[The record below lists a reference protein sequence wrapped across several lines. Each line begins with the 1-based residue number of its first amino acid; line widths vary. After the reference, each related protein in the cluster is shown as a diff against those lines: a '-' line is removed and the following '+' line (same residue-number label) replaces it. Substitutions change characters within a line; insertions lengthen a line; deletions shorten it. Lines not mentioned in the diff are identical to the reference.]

1 MSMVAAGM
9 ISAGASIIGGIM
21 GMGAADAAAAEA
33 AREKARLQAQLD
45 SLEKSRQEI
54 INPYETTKDVS
65 GLAKNLSGMI
75 TNPYASLGVAT
86 QSSKFEAEQ
95 TDIALANTL
104 DTLKETGSSAGGAT
118 ALAQAALKSK
128 QGISANLEQQEAAN
142 EKLRAQGESDMQRMK
157 MAEEQRIQGVQMS
170 EAQRVQ
176 GAEAAG
182 KTFMF
187 GARENR
193 EQDKI
198 DRVAAQLSGAQRQEA
213 QARADKTSALT
224 GMIGGIASAAGGFMS
239 AGGGSSTGVGGL
251 VSSVQSPGLTSAGLS
266 TGGGATFSAPLL
278 PGSDRRLKENIKN
291 IGISPKGLN
300 IYSFEYKDKKYGKG
314 LFQGVMSDEI
324 PINAVIKGND
334 GYDRVNYSL
343 LDVEF
348 KQI

>member
-21 GMGAADAAAAEA
+21 GMGAADAAAEAA
-33 AREKARLQAQLD
+33 AREKRRLQAQLD

-75 TNPYASLGVAT
+75 TNPYANLGVAT

-157 MAEEQRIQGVQMS
+157 MAEEQRIQGVQIS

-187 GARENR
+187 GARETR

-198 DRVAAQLSGAQRQEA
+198 DRVAAQLSGAERREA
-213 QARADKTSALT
+213 QAGADKTSALT
-224 GMIGGIASAAGGFMS
+224 GMIGGISSAAGSYMS
-239 AGGGSSTGVGGL
+239 ATG
-251 VSSVQSPGLTSAGLS
+251 AG
-266 TGGGATFSAPLL
+266 A
-278 PGSDRRLKENIKN
+278 
-291 IGISPKGLN
+291 
-300 IYSFEYKDKKYGKG
+300 KK
-314 LFQGVMSDEI
+314 
-324 PINAVIKGND
+324 
-334 GYDRVNYSL
+334 
-343 LDVEF
+343 
-348 KQI
+348 

>member
-1 MSMVAAGM
+1 
-9 ISAGASIIGGIM
+9 
-21 GMGAADAAAAEA
+21 MGAADEAAAAA
-33 AREKARLQAQLD
+33 ARERARLQAQLD

-75 TNPYASLGVAT
+75 TNPYANLGVAT
-86 QSSKFEAEQ
+86 QASKFEAEQ

-157 MAEEQRIQGVQMS
+157 MAEEQRIQGVQIG

-182 KTFMF
+182 KSFMF

-193 EQDKI
+193 EQQKI
-198 DRVAAQLSGAQRQEA
+198 DRVAAQLGGAQRQEA

-224 GMIGGIASAAGGFMS
+224 GMIGGIASAAGSFMS
-239 AGGGSSTGVGGL
+239 AS
-251 VSSVQSPGLTSAGLS
+251 
-266 TGGGATFSAPLL
+266 GGGAASA
-278 PGSDRRLKENIKN
+278 SDRRLKHNVNI
-291 IGISPKGLN
+291 IGKSKSGLN
-300 IYSFEYKDKKYGKG
+300 IYSFEYIDKKFGNG

-324 PINAVIKGND
+324 PLNAVIKGHD